1 MQHSL
6 VGADPIEQIVMME
19 NHDDAYHA
27 WKKAGFRDRIVIHV
41 DAHIDFGW
49 FPEKDP
55 EELLELQS
63 LRDLKNNRL
72 GPPCGIS
79 PANPGHS

>member
-1 MQHSL
+1 MVSESLALISPMIQHSL

-49 FPEKDP
+49 IAE
-55 EELLELQS
+55 
-63 LRDLKNNRL
+63 RD
-72 GPPCGIS
+72 S
-79 PANPGHS
+79 V